1 MGLCDEWDEEKCQ
14 ILRDLGLTVEVLW
27 RKSLAEKGV
36 TATWIRSC
44 IATDQEWTHLVP
56 KSVSRYL
63 TEHGLDQRIKR
74 LEQMRM
80 AEKDTGL
87 L

>member
-1 MGLCDEWDEEKCQ
+1 MGLCDEWDEEKYK
-14 ILRDLGLTVEVLW
+14 ILKDLGLNIEVLW
-27 RKSLAEKGV
+27 HKTLAEKGV
-36 TATWIRSC
+36 TASWIRSC

-56 KSVSRYL
+56 KSVSLYL

-80 AEKDTGL
+80 DEKNTEL

>member
-1 MGLCDEWDEEKCQ
+1 M
-14 ILRDLGLTVEVLW
+14 LW
-27 RKSLAEKGV
+27 RKTLAEKGV
-36 TATWIRSC
+36 TASWIRSC

-56 KSVSRYL
+56 KSVSAYL
-63 TEHGLDQRIKR
+63 TSHELDKRIKR

-80 AEKDTGL
+80 AEKDASL